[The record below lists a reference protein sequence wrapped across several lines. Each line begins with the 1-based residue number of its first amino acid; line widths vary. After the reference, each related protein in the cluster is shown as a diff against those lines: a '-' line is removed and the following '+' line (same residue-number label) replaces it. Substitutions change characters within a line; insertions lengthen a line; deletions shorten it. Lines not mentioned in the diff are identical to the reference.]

1 MCSRSSGFYV
11 QCPKEA
17 ERCPV
22 FMFPRYRSHR
32 NNDSY
37 LYFLSQHA
45 WQREGSLAFGVRP
58 QLSQILHVSSSSEK
72 TKRDSAQRNCLHS
85 GAALLQVEFGVALS
99 FESLGNGDVER
110 LRAPTPILC
119 CVRWTYLV

>member
-1 MCSRSSGFYV
+1 MCSGSYGFFT

-17 ERCPV
+17 ECCPI
-22 FMFPRYRSHR
+22 FMFPRYRSYR

-37 LYFLSQHA
+37 LCYLSQHA
-45 WQREGSLAFGVRP
+45 WQREGGLAFGVRP
-58 QLSQILHVSSSSEK
+58 QLSQILHVSSSSGK

-85 GAALLQVEFGVALS
+85 GAALLQVEFRVALS
-99 FESLGNGDVER
+99 LENPGNGDVER

-119 CVRWTYLV
+119 CVRQTYLV